1 LSEEAPAGFEPVPLD
16 IGYNAAFG
24 RAYINTAERK
34 IGFRVGPRHLNPVGS
49 CHGGAMATFLD
60 MQIVVAGDGPY
71 DTHKPTISLT
81 VDFLAPAPLGAWV
94 EAAVSCQKATRRMVF
109 TQALVTVDGEVVAR
123 SSAIYRNTA
132 TPA

>member
-1 LSEEAPAGFEPVPLD
+1 MPLD
-16 IGYNAAFG
+16 VGYNAAFG
-24 RAYINTAERK
+24 RTYVNTAERK
-34 IGFRVGPRHLNPVGS
+34 IGFRVGPQHLNPVGS

-60 MQIVVAGDGPY
+60 MQIVAAGDGPY
-71 DTHKPTISLT
+71 ETHKPTISLT

-94 EAAVSCQKATRRMVF
+94 EAEVSCQKATRRMVF

-123 SSAIYRNTA
+123 SSAIYRNNE

>member
-1 LSEEAPAGFEPVPLD
+1 MPAGFVPVPLEV
-16 IGYNAAFG
+16 GYNAAFG
-24 RAYINTAERK
+24 PAYVNAAERM
-34 IGFRVGPRHLNPVGS
+34 IGFRVGPQHLNPVGS

-71 DTHKPTISLT
+71 ETHKPTISLA
-81 VDFLAPAPLGAWV
+81 VDFLAPAALGAWV
-94 EAAVSCQKATRRMVF
+94 EAAVSCQKTTRRMVF
-109 TQALVTVDGEVVAR
+109 TQALVTVEGDVVAR